1 VAPSTRHPTPKLLQ
15 SFLREAE
22 EKKEDVVRNILNIC
36 ACKEESVFEIV
47 QQGINKGVLLYN
59 NEGEDSSV

>member
-1 VAPSTRHPTPKLLQ
+1 
-15 SFLREAE
+15 LREAE